1 MSEAV
6 HWKLLTN
13 PNYLGG
19 CHFSDGKDKIVT
31 IEKTAYEKVVG
42 DKGRTEEKMVMH
54 FKEDVKPLI
63 LNKTNPKIIAE
74 LFRSPMLSDW
84 DNKKIQLYFD
94 PSVKFGRDVVGGV
107 RVRPFLPQI
116 QSTDLVCCD
125 CKDKILPASGLTAEQ
140 VAATT
145 QKKYGRILCAEC
157 GAKAKAEAEKGK
169 VEDVL

>member
-1 MSEAV
+1 MSEQV

-63 LNKTNPKIIAE
+63 LNKTNPKIISE

-94 PSVKFGRDVVGGV
+94 PTVKFGKDVVGGV
-107 RVRPFLPQI
+107 RVRKFLPKI
-116 QSTDLVCCD
+116 ESTDLICSD
-125 CKDKILPASGLTAEQ
+125 CGAKILPANNLTAER
-140 VAATT
+140 VAGVT

-157 GAKAKAEAEKGK
+157 GVKAKAEAEKSK